1 MTGGSRVYVLDSN
14 VFIQAAQSYYP
25 QKLVPCFWEAL
36 VEHAKRG
43 HILSIDRVKNEL
55 DRGKDELSAWAND
68 HFANYF
74 RKTDEPR
81 IVEAYGKISQWLEKH
96 ERYKDEA
103 KRNFLSNEVD
113 GWLIAFAMAHGYIVV
128 THEQSSPQSMKKIKI
143 PDVCSHFEVECI
155 NPFMMLR
162 KLDIRLCRK
171 DAEGRVR

>member
-1 MTGGSRVYVLDSN
+1 MTEGSRVYVLDSN
-14 VFIQAAQSYYP
+14 VFIQAARSYYP

-55 DRGKDELSAWAND
+55 DRGRDELSAWANA

-74 RKTDEPR
+74 LKTDEPR
-81 IVEAYGKISQWLEKH
+81 IVEAYGKISQWLGNNEQ
-96 ERYKDEA
+96 YKCEA

-113 GWLIAFAMAHGYIVV
+113 AWLIAFAMAHGYIVV

-143 PDVCSHFEVECI
+143 PDVCRGLKVECI

-162 KLDIRLCRK
+162 ELDIRLCRK

>member
-1 MTGGSRVYVLDSN
+1 VYVLDAN
-14 VFIQAAQSYYP
+14 VFIQAARSYYP
-25 QKLVPCFWEAL
+25 QELVPCFWEAL

-55 DRGKDELSAWAND
+55 DKGQDELSEWANA

-81 IVEAYGKISQWLEKH
+81 IVKAYRKIARRLEKNKQ
-96 ERYKDEA
+96 YTYNA
-103 KRNFLSNEVD
+103 KRNFLGEAD
-113 GWLIAFAMAHGYIVV
+113 GWLIAFAKAHGYIVV
-128 THEQSSPQSMKKIKI
+128 THEQSSPQSRKKIKI
-143 PDVCSHFEVECI
+143 PDVCRRFKVECI

-162 KLDIRLCRK
+162 ELDIRLCRK

>member
-1 MTGGSRVYVLDSN
+1 VYVLDAN
-14 VFIQAAQSYYP
+14 VFIQAARSYYP
-25 QKLVPCFWEAL
+25 QELVPCFWEAL

-55 DRGKDELSAWAND
+55 DRGKDELSAWANA

-74 RKTDEPR
+74 RKTYEPH
-81 IVEAYGKISQWLEKH
+81 IVEAYKEIANWVNKH
-96 ERYKDEA
+96 ERYTDDA
-103 KRNFLSNEVD
+103 KRNFLGEAD
-113 GWLIAFAMAHGYIVV
+113 GWLIAFAKVHGYIVV

-143 PDVCSHFEVECI
+143 PDVCSHFKVECI

-162 KLDIRLCRK
+162 ELDIRLCRK